1 MTPVPSEYVGLW
13 RRERLT
19 RPDGW
24 RDVTTEVYWLQ
35 SHGLF
40 VDLRIPQP
48 RPDFRGHAGLE
59 ELPPELAGWLPRQQ
73 GFAGT
78 LTVDDGVCHWHRE
91 LDYQPLGEFEDIGR
105 ADFINDALMLESG
118 VLAEYTEVWRKSV
131 LGGSGVL
138 AMRAE
143 KTPDER
149 TGILVAVGDYFMYAV
164 DRARALSA
172 ESTHAD
178 WTVAELDCEIGFG
191 RVRAGMP
198 WRIERCSL
206 PFREGSSLLNGFDT
220 PPEQGGW
227 WEPPA
232 DCVLAKAGS
241 RWRVLEADALFTMP
255 TTDGD

>member
-13 RRERLT
+13 RRERLS

-35 SHGLF
+35 SRGLF

-48 RPDFRGHAGLE
+48 RPDFRGYAGLE
-59 ELPPELAGWLPRQQ
+59 ELPPELAAWLPRQQ
-73 GFAGT
+73 GFAGL

-118 VLAEYTEVWRKSV
+118 VLAEYTEVWRKSL

-138 AMRAE
+138 AMQAE
-143 KTPDER
+143 KAPGGR
-149 TGILVAVGDYFMYAV
+149 TGIVVAVGDFFMYAV
-164 DRARALSA
+164 DRAQALSA
-172 ESTHAD
+172 EPAD
-178 WTVAELDCEIGFG
+178 TGWTVAELDCEIGFG

-206 PFREGSSLLNGFDT
+206 PFREGSSLLDGFDT
-220 PPEQGGW
+220 RPEQDGFW
-227 WEPPA
+227 TPPG
-232 DCVLAKAGS
+232 DSVLAKAGQ
-241 RWRVLEADALFTMP
+241 RWQVVECSADFCGAQA
-255 TTDGD
+255 DGD